1 MLVNILSELKT
12 SISNEWSHSS
22 LYHVYRSACT
32 KIGKRAVIHI
42 CKQVSKQSS
51 MSKAYRLFLCFYN
64 IAIGIWNF
72 LIWLLWCLFFFDLRI
87 LIIPKVSSNSSYTIL
102 DWFSTCLF
110 TSTSSGS
117 VLFQACGKVVNDW
130 VAIETPQKI
139 IKISSRTDKI
149 LYIFLFV
156 YVEHE

>member
-1 MLVNILSELKT
+1 MLVSILSELKT

-22 LYHVYRSACT
+22 WYHVYWSACT
-32 KIGKRAVIHI
+32 KIGKRAVIHV

-72 LIWLLWCLFFFDLRI
+72 LIWLLWCLSFDLRI
-87 LIIPKVSSNSSYTIL
+87 LITPKVSSNSSYTIS

-110 TSTSSGS
+110 TSTSS
-117 VLFQACGKVVNDW
+117 VLFQACGKVSASTMTFQNFLIW
-130 VAIETPQKI
+130 
-139 IKISSRTDKI
+139 SSQRLGCHRNPPKNN
-149 LYIFLFV
+149 
-156 YVEHE
+156 